1 MIKLGQKIN
10 CGSPVEISMSE
21 DVEKEVYPSL
31 YIRTEEEIKLPE
43 GRFKFSG
50 EGKVI
55 EKIEKD
61 KDGKE
66 CYSYEIEVYAM
77 QPEGK
82 VKDEEEE
89 ELGMESMADAF
100 SRAAKRKMKEKRMM
114 AEDEEYED

>member
-1 MIKLGQKIN
+1 MKGYDM
-10 CGSPVEISMSE
+10 PMPMDAAE
-21 DVEKEVYPSL
+21 DKVVYPSI

-55 EKIEKD
+55 ERVEKD

-66 CYSYEIEVYAM
+66 CYSYEIEVYDM
-77 QPEGK
+77 TPIGK

-100 SRAAKRKMKEKRMM
+100 SRSAKNRIKEKRKMVV
-114 AEDEEYED
+114 EDEEYED